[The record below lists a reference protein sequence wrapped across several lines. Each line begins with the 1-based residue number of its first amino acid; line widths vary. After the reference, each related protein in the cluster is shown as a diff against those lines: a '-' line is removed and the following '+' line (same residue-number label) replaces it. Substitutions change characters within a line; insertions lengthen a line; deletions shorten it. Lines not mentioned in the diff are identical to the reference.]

1 MEHKG
6 EDGQEVEVEAGSPN
20 FLCEIPDFVR
30 FYGCHPA
37 SDFFSHASVAESRPP
52 HGDDDDRNH
61 ELRKQGGDRKGSL
74 ARLQQGKE
82 QASVGE
88 ETRVQ
93 AVSQQSI

>member
-52 HGDDDDRNH
+52 HGDDDDP
-61 ELRKQGGDRKGSL
+61 QP
-74 ARLQQGKE
+74 
-82 QASVGE
+82 
-88 ETRVQ
+88 
-93 AVSQQSI
+93 